1 MSRAVTIRDVAHAAG
16 VSLGTAS
23 RALNRSGPVSEAAI
37 AAVTK
42 AARKLGYEA
51 DAIAQSMRTRSTG
64 IIGLLVSDI
73 ANPFYARIINSLE
86 ATLQAAGYTLILAN
100 TRGSR
105 HREKALADML
115 RRRRVDGLIV
125 APCEAEAPEVLEQL
139 RRQIPVVSLDRDF
152 GPEGSGVHVDHY
164 QGALQATRHLLNL
177 GHTRIAILTPGAQL
191 RAGRERLA
199 GYADAFRERG
209 YQPVPKLVRSE
220 RTAMDYA
227 FSEALGLLSMD
238 DPPTAFLCLGTRI
251 LAGVLQALRHSG
263 RSVPEDVS
271 VISIGDTDLSQLF
284 SPAITALNWDLDAV
298 GSALGQLMVRQLDHD
313 STWEP
318 ERIVITTQMILR
330 ESCATSHG
338 PTPGAAAI
346 SGIGSAADAIQSK

>member
-1 MSRAVTIRDVAHAAG
+1 M
-16 VSLGTAS
+16 
-23 RALNRSGPVSEAAI
+23 
-37 AAVTK
+37 
-42 AARKLGYEA
+42 
-51 DAIAQSMRTRSTG
+51 
-64 IIGLLVSDI
+64 
-73 ANPFYARIINSLE
+73 
-86 ATLQAAGYTLILAN
+86 
-100 TRGSR
+100 
-105 HREKALADML
+105 
-115 RRRRVDGLIV
+115 
-125 APCEAEAPEVLEQL
+125 
-139 RRQIPVVSLDRDF
+139 SLDRDF

-177 GHTRIAILTPGAQL
+177 GHARIAILTPGAQL

-284 SPAITALNWDLDAV
+284 SPAITALNWDSGCSWLSFGATH
-298 GSALGQLMVRQLDHD
+298 GA
-313 STWEP
+313 
-318 ERIVITTQMILR
+318 TTR
-330 ESCATSHG
+330 
-338 PTPGAAAI
+338 P
-346 SGIGSAADAIQSK
+346 